1 MRAEPRV
8 ILLCEVLI
16 VLISSA
22 SNAFNCARI
31 LELCSDFLRPV
42 YDVISPEFK
51 RFTTFLVD
59 LEEGI
64 GSKLP
69 RPEGRGIQRGLP
81 L

>member
-1 MRAEPRV
+1 MHSDTVAHVGGWALPSIPECMRAEPRV

-42 YDVISPEFK
+42 YDVISPEFNGK
-51 RFTTFLVD
+51 
-59 LEEGI
+59 G
-64 GSKLP
+64 GC
-69 RPEGRGIQRGLP
+69 
-81 L
+81 